1 MRSSRTVGFIA
12 LGALC
17 VPLLV
22 GVAVVAASPRA
33 TSTAGRQ
40 LAELSGPGD
49 FFGFAVAISGRT
61 AVVGAYGYAK
71 DAGQAYVFS
80 ETASGWKKT
89 ATLRGSNTVAGD
101 EFGNAVAIS
110 GDTIVVGAGGHADHA
125 GAAYV
130 FSETGSSWKQTA
142 VLKGSNTVAGDY
154 FGWSVA
160 VSGKTALVGAY
171 GHQASAGR
179 AYVFTEAGSAWR
191 QSAILKGSNTV
202 GGDQFGSAVALSGTT
217 AVLAATARA
226 GAAGRAYVFTKKGA
240 DWTQAAMLK
249 GSDTVAGDHFGW
261 SVAISG
267 STVVVGG
274 FHHADL
280 AGRAYVF
287 TKTSS
292 GWKQVA
298 TLKGSNTVANDGFG
312 ISVAISGATAVVGA
326 SGHAGSAG
334 RAYVFTKEGSSWK
347 QVAQLVGHDTVAGNG
362 LGLSVAISGTNAL
375 VGAPSAKTAGRA
387 YLFGA

>member
-1 MRSSRTVGFIA
+1 MRSSRTIGFIA

-17 VPLLV
+17 VPVLA
-22 GVAVVAASPRA
+22 GVTAVAASPRS
-33 TSTAGRQ
+33 TSIVGRQ
-40 LAELSGPGD
+40 LAELSGGGD

-71 DAGQAYVFS
+71 DAGAAYVFS
-80 ETASGWKKT
+80 ETASGWKQT

-110 GDTIVVGAGGHADHA
+110 GSTIIVGAGDHADHA

-130 FSETGSSWKQTA
+130 FSEAGASWKQVA

-160 VSGKTALVGAY
+160 VSGTTALIGAY

-179 AYVFTEAGSAWR
+179 AYVFSETGSSWK
-191 QSAILKGSNTV
+191 QVAILKGSNTV
-202 GGDQFGSAVALSGTT
+202 AGDQFGSAVAMSGTT
-217 AVLAATARA
+217 AVVAATARA
-226 GAAGRAYVFTKKGA
+226 GAAGRAYVFTKKGSV
-240 DWTQAAMLK
+240 WTEAEMLK
-249 GSDTVAGDHFGW
+249 GSNTVALDHFGW

-267 STVVVGG
+267 STVVVGA

-292 GWKQVA
+292 GWSQA
-298 TLKGSNTVANDGFG
+298 AMLKGSDTVANDGFG
-312 ISVAISGATAVVGA
+312 ISVAIAGPIVVVGA
-326 SGHAGSAG
+326 TGHAGSAG
-334 RAYVFTKEGSSWK
+334 RAYVFTKAGSNWK
-347 QVAQLVGHDTVAGNG
+347 QVAELVGHDTVAGNG
-362 LGLSVAISGTNAL
+362 LGFSVGVSGTNAL
-375 VGAPSAKTAGRA
+375 VGAPSAKTEGRA